1 MSDYSDEYDSD
12 DENINIVSAGRSSDY
27 SSECHS
33 DDETKL
39 NDYIPEETTSD
50 ESYDEAEII
59 NYKLD
64 ETISGHFDYSNDE
77 PKPANNKSAET
88 VNNNQYNNRM
98 LVIPEDDEMF
108 IEKCDDLIYHSSEEN
123 IPPIVERLI
132 SFFKDGNK
140 SEYSKQAIHIFLNN
154 YIIYSEDYKRNP
166 VIFGTLIDL
175 IKDSSDWK
183 QQKEAIIGFIDG
195 FDNTY
200 DPNVVRD
207 KSLEYSEEYKKIVM
221 DNIKVLYDAVSNI
234 VNHLQTEYEIDPK
247 EFKHKYSSMIREFY
261 EALPKIL
268 RRKRLKKLY
277 RLFVRKEWW

>member
-1 MSDYSDEYDSD
+1 MFDHSDYS
-12 DENINIVSAGRSSDY
+12 A
-27 SSECHS
+27 
-33 DDETKL
+33 
-39 NDYIPEETTSD
+39 
-50 ESYDEAEII
+50 
-59 NYKLD
+59 
-64 ETISGHFDYSNDE
+64 DE
-77 PKPANNKSAET
+77 PKPANNKSANNKLTETTSDYSESYDSDDETVNNESTETGLTNNPPAET